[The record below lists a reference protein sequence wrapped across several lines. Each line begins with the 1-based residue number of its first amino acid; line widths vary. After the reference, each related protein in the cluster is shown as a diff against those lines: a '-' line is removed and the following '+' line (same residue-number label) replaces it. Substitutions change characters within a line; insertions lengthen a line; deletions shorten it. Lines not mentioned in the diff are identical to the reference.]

1 MRDGDD
7 GKEELPLQSVQLRV
21 ERMQV
26 QPVHLQELQ
35 LLKRRAARESL
46 PRRCYRREMD
56 RDPLRRGSGQAF
68 NLQRFVDAQAGG
80 VYERALSEIRAGEKR
95 SHWMWFIFPQHR
107 DLGRSPTAK
116 LYGLSGKEEAQAYLE
131 HPVLGPRYR
140 ESVAA
145 VRTWVEK
152 GKSLEAI
159 FGELD
164 AMKFRSSVEI
174 FGV

>member
-1 MRDGDD
+1 MAGD
-7 GKEELPLQSVQLRV
+7 P
-21 ERMQV
+21 
-26 QPVHLQELQ
+26 
-35 LLKRRAARESL
+35 
-46 PRRCYRREMD
+46 
-56 RDPLRRGSGQAF
+56 F
-68 NLQRFVDAQAGG
+68 NLQRFVEAQANG
-80 VYERALSEIRAGEKR
+80 VYEQALAELRAGQKQ

-116 LYGLSGKEEAQAYLE
+116 YYGLSGEEETRAYLE

-140 ESVAA
+140 ECVVA
-145 VRTWVEK
+145 VREWLEK

-159 FGELD
+159 FETLD